1 LFGVIVA
8 GRGADEAIHG
18 HASTRRLTPRA
29 CPPRELAHAW
39 HACWSSLAATD
50 PNLPVNKR
58 GRAMVTD
65 PKSELRSP
73 FANPWIQLILGIIC
87 MAAVANLQYGWTLF
101 VNPIDAKFHWGRVA
115 IQVAFTTFVLIETWL
130 VPVEGYLVDR
140 FGPRWVVIGGGIL
153 VAIAWVLNSSADS
166 LAMLYFAAAVGGVG
180 TGCVYGTCV
189 GNALKWFPGRRG
201 LAAGFTAAGFGAGAA
216 LTVIPISHM
225 ITSQGYQHAFFF
237 FGLLQGAIV
246 VVIGLGLLV
255 PPASILAAKVKPST
269 TAYGYT
275 PREVLRSPV
284 FYVLYAMFVLIAAG
298 GLTMTAAVKPMS
310 ADLKI
315 DKIPVDLLGFT
326 LAAGVFAVSLSR
338 IFDGVG
344 RPFFGW
350 LSDRIGR
357 EHTMA
362 LAFLIGAGALFTLSQ
377 LGGTNP
383 LMFVL
388 VTALYFGVYGEIFS
402 LFPATQG
409 DTFGSKYAAANAG
422 MLYTAKGTGALLVAP
437 MAALAKNHGY
447 GTMFAIFVTFNIVAA
462 LLALF
467 VLKPMRARHFAA
479 GPPAAGVQTRAAAV

>member
-1 LFGVIVA
+1 MITDAKSESTSLFG
-8 GRGADEAIHG
+8 R
-18 HASTRRLTPRA
+18 
-29 CPPRELAHAW
+29 
-39 HACWSSLAATD
+39 
-50 PNLPVNKR
+50 
-58 GRAMVTD
+58 
-65 PKSELRSP
+65 
-73 FANPWIQLILGIIC
+73 PWIQLVLGIIC

-101 VNPIDAKFHWGRVA
+101 VNPIDAKFHWGRAA

-140 FGPRWVVIGGGIL
+140 FGPRPVVIAGGIL
-153 VAIAWVLNSSADS
+153 VAIAWVLNSAADS
-166 LAMLYFAAAVGGVG
+166 LPLLYFAAAVGGVG

-216 LTVIPISHM
+216 LTIIPISHM
-225 ITSQGYQHAFFF
+225 ISSDGYQRAFFV

-246 VVIGLGLLV
+246 FIMGLALMA
-255 PPASILAAKVKPST
+255 PPRQILTAKVKPST

-275 PREVLRSPV
+275 PQQVLRSPV
-284 FYVLYAMFVLIAAG
+284 FYVLYVMFVLIAAG
-298 GLTMTAAVKPMS
+298 GLTMTAAVKPM
-310 ADLKI
+310 ATDFKV
-315 DKIPVDLLGFT
+315 DKIPVDLFGIT

-362 LAFLIGAGALFTLSQ
+362 LAFLIGAAALFTLNQ
-377 LGGTNP
+377 IGGTNP
-383 LMFVL
+383 VGFVL

-409 DTFGSKYAAANAG
+409 DTYGSKFAAANAG
-422 MLYTAKGTGALLVAP
+422 MLYTAKGTGALLVP
-437 MAALAKNHGY
+437 IMAALTKAHGY
-447 GTMFAIFVTFNIVAA
+447 GSMFTIFVTFNIVAA

-479 GPPAAGVQTRAAAV
+479 GPPADAPAKAVTA

>member
-1 LFGVIVA
+1 MITAANTESDSLFA
-8 GRGADEAIHG
+8 R
-18 HASTRRLTPRA
+18 
-29 CPPRELAHAW
+29 
-39 HACWSSLAATD
+39 
-50 PNLPVNKR
+50 
-58 GRAMVTD
+58 
-65 PKSELRSP
+65 
-73 FANPWIQLILGIIC
+73 PWVQLVLGIIC

-101 VNPIDAKFHWGRVA
+101 VNPIDAKFHWGRAA

-140 FGPRWVVIGGGIL
+140 FGPRPVVITGGIL
-153 VAIAWVLNSSADS
+153 VAIAWVMNSYADS
-166 LAMLYFAAAVGGVG
+166 LPMLYFAAAVGGVG

-225 ITSQGYQHAFFF
+225 ITAAGYQHAFFV

-246 VVIGLGLLV
+246 FIMGLGLLV
-255 PPASILAAKVKPST
+255 PPPQILTAKVKPST

-275 PREVLRSPV
+275 PQQVLRSPV
-284 FYVLYAMFVLIAAG
+284 FYVLYVMFVLIAAG
-298 GLTMTAAVKPMS
+298 GLTMTAAVKPM
-310 ADLKI
+310 ATDFKI
-315 DKIPVDLLGFT
+315 DKVPVDLFGIVLT
-326 LAAGVFAVSLSR
+326 AGIFAVSLSR
-338 IFDGVG
+338 IFDGIG

-362 LAFLIGAGALFTLSQ
+362 LAFLIGAAALFALNQIS
-377 LGGTNP
+377 GTNP
-383 LMFVL
+383 VAFVL

-409 DTFGSKYAAANAG
+409 DTFGSKFAAANAG
-422 MLYTAKGTGALLVAP
+422 MLYTAKGTGALLVP
-437 MAALAKNHGY
+437 LMAALTKAHGY
-447 GTMFAIFVTFNIVAA
+447 GSMFTLFVTFNVVAA

-479 GPPAAGVQTRAAAV
+479 GPPADAQAQAKAAIA